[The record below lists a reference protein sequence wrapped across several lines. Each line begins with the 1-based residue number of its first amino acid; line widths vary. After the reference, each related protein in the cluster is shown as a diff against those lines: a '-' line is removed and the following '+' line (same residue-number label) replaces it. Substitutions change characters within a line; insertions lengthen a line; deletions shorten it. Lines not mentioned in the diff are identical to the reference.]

1 MGKRS
6 IFDTQKAILKT
17 RNYKIGDKIII
28 LYESYKRL
36 CTIIAENEQIKFLDV
51 KNGTKYAFSMILTTR
66 NYKKTTKLHGDLT
79 CSEVKCSNC
88 ILKDLKGCKS
98 EDESETF
105 FAKIDKIRLTNPDL
119 FLFYYDFLKKPF

>member
-1 MGKRS
+1 MGERS
-6 IFDTQKAILKT
+6 IFNTQKAILKT

-28 LYESYKRL
+28 LYDSFKRL

-51 KNGTKYAFSMILTTR
+51 KDGTKYAFSMILTTR

-79 CSEVKCSNC
+79 CSEVKGDNC
-88 ILKDLKGCKS
+88 ILRNLEGCKS

-105 FAKIDKIRLTNPDL
+105 FDKIDKIRLTNPDL
-119 FLFYYDFLKKPF
+119 FLFYYDFLKKPL